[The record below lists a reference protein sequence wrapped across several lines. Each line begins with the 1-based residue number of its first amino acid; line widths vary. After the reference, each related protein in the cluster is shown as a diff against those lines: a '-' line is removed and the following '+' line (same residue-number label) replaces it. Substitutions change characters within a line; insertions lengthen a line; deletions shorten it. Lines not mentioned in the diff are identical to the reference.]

1 MTLEWRNAYCYTN
14 RRFICKNLFYEKKV
28 AKKIKKPEI
37 VKYSKEEIA
46 NILAEVRE
54 YVEYWD
60 HGTNDEEMATADE
73 TKA

>member
-1 MTLEWRNAYCYTN
+1 M
-14 RRFICKNLFYEKKV
+14 